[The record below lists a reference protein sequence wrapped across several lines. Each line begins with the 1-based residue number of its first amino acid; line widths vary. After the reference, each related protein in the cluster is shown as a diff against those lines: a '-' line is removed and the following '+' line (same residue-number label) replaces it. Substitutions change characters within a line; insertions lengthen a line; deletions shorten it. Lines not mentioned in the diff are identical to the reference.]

1 MALIEKFIYLRRLS
15 EENMI
20 NTHCPHCQALNEI
33 PEAYLGREVTC
44 PSCKGDY
51 LAERPVRD
59 NSPPIKRSEERISS
73 KVEIPE
79 FAPRDANIQKPS
91 PVMPILIGLF
101 ILIFTYVNRTSIFPP
116 QKDESGLDRPPA
128 IEVRPSIQ
136 IWEYKIK
143 RFDNALASDPKD
155 TVVLREYDDAKD
167 ATAVFIELSD
177 LDSLGSEG
185 WELVSTYLE
194 METAFFNFGKSDLHT
209 GIKENVRP
217 QAVVALFKR
226 PRR

>member
-1 MALIEKFIYLRRLS
+1 M
-15 EENMI
+15 
-20 NTHCPHCQALNEI
+20 
-33 PEAYLGREVTC
+33 G
-44 PSCKGDY
+44 
-51 LAERPVRD
+51 
-59 NSPPIKRSEERISS
+59 NSPPIKNSEERFPPN
-73 KVEIPE
+73 VEIPK
-79 FAPRDANIQKPS
+79 FVPREANVQKQL
-91 PVMPILIGLF
+91 PVLPLLIGLF
-101 ILIFTYVNRTSIFPP
+101 ILLFTYVNRTSIFPP
-116 QKDESGLDRPPA
+116 PKDDSGLARPPA

-143 RFDNALASDPKD
+143 RFDNALASDPND

-167 ATAVFIELSD
+167 ATAVFIEQSE

-194 METAFFNFGKSDLHT
+194 IETAFFNFGKSDLHT

-226 PRR
+226 PKR

>member
-1 MALIEKFIYLRRLS
+1 
-15 EENMI
+15 MI
-20 NTHCPHCQALNEI
+20 NTHCPHCKALNAI
-33 PEAYLGREVTC
+33 PEADLGSKVTC
-44 PSCKGDY
+44 PSCWVDY
-51 LAERPVRD
+51 LAERPVTS
-59 NSPPIKRSEERISS
+59 NSLPTKRSEERIPS
-73 KVEIPE
+73 KVETPE

-91 PVMPILIGLF
+91 PVVPILIGLF

-116 QKDESGLDRPPA
+116 PKDNSGLDRPPA

-136 IWEYKIK
+136 IWEYKIE
-143 RFDNALASDPKD
+143 RFDNASASDPKD
-155 TVVLREYDDAKD
+155 KVVIREYDDAKD
-167 ATAVFIELSD
+167 ATAVFIDQFE
-177 LDSLGSEG
+177 LDSLGSAG

-226 PRR
+226 PKR